1 MKKDFDKL
9 KIGNKFFNSRL
20 MLGTGKYKTTT
31 DAVESIQSSECEIVT
46 VAIRRLP
53 TNLKN
58 DTTSFL
64 NNLDWKKLWLLPNT
78 AGSQTAEEAIRMA
91 FLGHELACQIGQEDN
106 FFVKLEVISDPKY
119 LLPDPIGTL
128 KAAEFLVKK
137 GFTVLPYINADPML
151 ALHLEDLGC
160 ATVMPLGSPIGSG
173 QGLNNLANIKIIIEN
188 AKIPVIV
195 DAGIGAPS
203 EATAAMEIG
212 ADGVLLNT
220 AVAQSKNPSQMA
232 YAMNLGVKSGRL
244 AYLAGRMEKKYYAN
258 ASSPLNQISKL
269 S

>member
-1 MKKDFDKL
+1 MEKSDKL
-9 KIGNKFFNSRL
+9 KIGNKQFNSRL
-20 MLGTGKYKTTT
+20 MLGTGKYRTIK
-31 DAVESIQSSECEIVT
+31 DVVDSIESSESEIIT
-46 VAIRRLP
+46 VAVRRLP

-58 DTTSFL
+58 DNTTFL
-64 NNLDWKKLWLLPNT
+64 SSLNWDKLWLLPNT

-91 FLGHELACQIGQEDN
+91 FLGHELACQLGQPDN
-106 FFVKLEVISDPKY
+106 FFIKLEVISDPKY

-160 ATVMPLGSPIGSG
+160 ATVMPIGSPIGSG

-188 AKIPVIV
+188 ATVPVII
-195 DAGIGAPS
+195 DAGIGTPS
-203 EATAAMEIG
+203 QAAQSLELG

-220 AVAQSKNPSQMA
+220 AVSQSKNPSQMA
-232 YAMNLGVKSGRL
+232 KAMKLAVRAGRL
-244 AYLAGRMEKKYYAN
+244 GYLAGPMEKKYYAN
-258 ASSPLNQISKL
+258 PSSPIDQISRL
-269 S
+269 

>member
-1 MKKDFDKL
+1 MQDNLDQL
-9 KIGNKFFNSRL
+9 KIGNKLFNSRL
-20 MLGTGKYKTTT
+20 MLGTGKYKTVS
-31 DAVESIQSSECEIVT
+31 DAIESIKASECEIVT

-58 DTTSFL
+58 DSTSFL
-64 NNLDWKKLWLLPNT
+64 KELNWNKLWLLPNT

-128 KAAEFLVKK
+128 KAAEFLIKK

-160 ATVMPLGSPIGSG
+160 ATVMPLASPIGSG
-173 QGLNNLANIKIIIEN
+173 QGLTNLENIRIIIEN
-188 AKIPVIV
+188 ASVPVIV
-195 DAGIGAPS
+195 DAGIGTPS
-203 EATAAMEIG
+203 EATQAMEIG
-212 ADGVLLNT
+212 ADGILLNT
-220 AVAQSKNPSQMA
+220 AVAQSKKPSQMA
-232 YAMNLGVKSGRL
+232 TAMKLGVRAGRL
-244 AYLAGRMEKKYYAN
+244 GYLAGRMEKKYYAN
-258 ASSPLNQISKL
+258 ASSPLEKISKL
-269 S
+269 F

>member
-1 MKKDFDKL
+1 MIDTFDTL
-9 KIGNKFFNSRL
+9 KIGNKIFNSRL
-20 MLGTGKYKTTT
+20 MLGTGKYRTVD
-31 DAVESIQSSECEIVT
+31 DAVNSIIKSECEIVT

-53 TNLKN
+53 TNLN
-58 DTTSFL
+58 HDNTSFL
-64 NNLDWKKLWLLPNT
+64 KSLDWENLWLLPNT

-128 KAAEFLVKK
+128 KAAEFLIKK

-173 QGLNNLANIKIIIEN
+173 QGLNNLANIQIIIEN
-188 AKIPVIV
+188 STIPVIV
-195 DAGIGAPS
+195 DAGIGTPS
-203 EATAAMEIG
+203 EATLAMEMG

-220 AVAQSKNPSQMA
+220 AVAQAKIPEKMA
-232 YAMNLGVKSGRL
+232 LAMNLGVQSGRL

-258 ASSPLNQISKL
+258 ASSPINQISKL